1 MQWIVLCGIPYRG
14 SGALASPDPTN
25 VFHYLSF
32 PLPTLR
38 AGPKAT
44 GRLYCLLQLFESN
57 TDHSHLQAVRT
68 ANLLARLQLSEN
80 SNERDGMQAR
90 SCGKCLLSVG
100 NSNYARLY
108 WRGIMPRSVRPFTKN
123 CMARATSNNPMT
135 LTRIRMP
142 VSRITRRTPSAPA
155 RTK

>member
-25 VFHYLSF
+25 SFHYLSF

-57 TDHSHLQAVRT
+57 TVHSHLQAVRT
-68 ANLLARLQLSEN
+68 ANLLARLQLLRIATISMECKPRVVESA
-80 SNERDGMQAR
+80 SNLWETANTPVFIGEE
-90 SCGKCLLSVG
+90 L
-100 NSNYARLY
+100 
-108 WRGIMPRSVRPFTKN
+108 RPG
-123 CMARATSNNPMT
+123 R
-135 LTRIRMP
+135 
-142 VSRITRRTPSAPA
+142 
-155 RTK
+155 